1 VLTSELDAV
10 VEADIHISSISGS
23 DLEQD
28 ESLKEQI
35 YFVAES
41 RFEAARRVEIL
52 PEGHRSRRLH
62 GHSFLAKVS
71 AQVPENRVVFAGA
84 EVDFLRTQL
93 QHVVSGLDYRNL
105 NEIVTVP
112 SDENLARWVRSQ
124 LAQVPNVDL
133 VGMQSTADQ
142 GADLDARN
150 CAHIWKRYRFEAAH
164 RLPNVSTDHPC
175 GRMHGHGFEVIL
187 HANQS
192 LGDRDM
198 GIDFDQ
204 LDGLWGPLDEELH
217 LSCLNDIPGLS
228 NPTSE
233 IIGAWIWQRL
243 KPQIPQL
250 SWVTVYETT
259 SAGCHYDGENYRI
272 WKEQRFESAMSQPQ
286 APAGDR
292 RKRLHGHSYVVRLH
306 VTSPLHEVLGWTV
319 DYGDVKQMFRP
330 VYEAVDHH
338 RLDRLEGLA
347 DFSIVGLLR
356 FIRSRMTES
365 LPNLDRI
372 DLYETPGCG
381 AFLQWGENRPA
392 LPANSR

>member
-1 VLTSELDAV
+1 MWRTLEYWDPGPEPG
-10 VEADIHISSISGS
+10 EA
-23 DLEQD
+23 LNEQ
-28 ESLKEQI
+28 L

-41 RFEAARRVEIL
+41 RFEAARRVQIL
-52 PEGHRSRRLH
+52 PAGHRSRRLH
-62 GHSFLAKVS
+62 GHGFLVKVS
-71 AQVPENRVVFAGA
+71 APVPEDRALFAGA

-93 QHVVSGLDYRNL
+93 QHTVSELDYRDL
-105 NEIVTVP
+105 NEIVAVP
-112 SDENLARWVRSQ
+112 TDENLARWVRSH
-124 LAQVPNVDL
+124 LDGIPNIDA
-133 VGMQSTADQ
+133 VGVQSTADQ
-142 GADLDARN
+142 GVDLDVEE

-164 RLPNVSTDHPC
+164 RLPNVATDHPC

-198 GIDFDQ
+198 GIDFDE
-204 LDGLWGPLDEELH
+204 LDRLWGPFDEELN

-233 IIGAWIWQRL
+233 IIAAWIWEKL
-243 KPQIPQL
+243 KPQFPQL

-259 SAGCHYDGENYRI
+259 SAGCHYDGKNYRI
-272 WKEQRFESAMSQPQ
+272 WKEQRFESAVSQRR

-292 RKRLHGHSYVVRLH
+292 RGRLHGHSYVIRLH
-306 VTSPLHEVLGWTV
+306 VTSPLDQVLGWTV
-319 DYGDVKQMFRP
+319 DYGDVKELFGP
-330 VYEAVDHH
+330 VYATVDHQ

-347 DFSIVGLLR
+347 DFNLTRLLR
-356 FIRSRMTES
+356 WIRAQMIES
-365 LPNLDRI
+365 LPGLDRI

-392 LPANSR
+392 LPASGR